1 MSQSNAENVMGNV
14 LKVVGAIVVVWIAFS
29 IIGAVFGFVAHAFLW
44 IALDSAAE
52 CGPSARSFTSSPFDQ
67 TSRNKTALSEP
78 IASASS
84 VPETTRGFIVSIV

>member
-44 IALDSAAE
+44 IALIGGGVWAVSAI
-52 CGPSARSFTSSPFDQ
+52 SNRNRRSISN
-67 TSRNKTALSEP
+67 R
-78 IASASS
+78 
-84 VPETTRGFIVSIV
+84 R